1 MRTRAMIFVGAASA
15 LLAGVVAAPTCA
27 ATHRRTHAMRSSS
40 TESTPA
46 ERQQT
51 AELNRQQ
58 LLQSQAG
65 TAGTSAPQNGL
76 MTTPADYQRT
86 RPANS
91 GDSAGYSKS
100 GPATGS
106 AGSEGVTEDRNVGA
120 PAKVSPQGNPSG
132 AATPPPVNP
141 STTPQ

>member
-1 MRTRAMIFVGAASA
+1 MRSRAMILAGAASA
-15 LLAGVVAAPTCA
+15 VLAGALLAPVYGSSHHRAPA
-27 ATHRRTHAMRSSS
+27 FHSSS
-40 TESTPA
+40 QESTPA

-58 LLQSQAG
+58 LMQAQAA
-65 TAGTSAPQNGL
+65 TAGSSTPQNGL
-76 MTTPADYQRT
+76 ITTPADYQRS

-91 GDSAGYSKS
+91 DSSAGYSGS

-106 AGSEGVTEDRNVGA
+106 AGAEGVTEDRNVGV
-120 PAKVSPQGNPSG
+120 PAKVSPAGNPSG